1 MKIDLF
7 SPLNYGFSD
16 ISAEEYFSIK
26 ALNSSSLKLGDSSP
40 YHIDCAVKS
49 IRELDENGEVIEEED
64 KKHFVIGGAYHAL
77 IFEPEL
83 FESRYIVFDR
93 SKMPQPD
100 KDFRTKENKEWKK
113 VIENEADRTNK
124 KLIDSKEYYKL
135 KRMRDGLL
143 KRTSVR
149 NIIESR
155 GKHEHT
161 MIWKHS
167 EFGINCKGR
176 IDKLLPNAIIDIKTA
191 QKCSKKEF
199 SHAWSGYKYDFQ
211 AAFYHEGYKAL
222 TGKDIMI
229 VYVLQEKT
237 YPYYAKDYP
246 IDPSRLEKARKEY
259 YPYIEEYISYLNGT
273 YDDSTSE
280 VF

>member
-1 MKIDLF
+1 MFADLF
-7 SPLNYGFSD
+7 APVNYGFPN
-16 ISAEEYFSIK
+16 ISAEEYFSFP

-40 YHIDCAVKS
+40 YHIDCAVRGLK
-49 IRELDENGEVIEEED
+49 ELDENGEPIDEE
-64 KKHFVIGGAYHAL
+64 KKHFLIGGAYHTL

-113 VIENEADRTNK
+113 AIEREAEQSGK
-124 KLIDSKEYYKL
+124 KLIDSKDYYAL
-135 KRMRDGLL
+135 KRMRDGLT
-143 KRTSVR
+143 KRTAVR
-149 NIIESR
+149 NIIESK

-161 MIWKHS
+161 MIWKHP

-191 QKCSKKEF
+191 QSCSKNEF
-199 SHAWSGYKYDFQ
+199 SRAWEKYKYKYQ
-211 AAFYHEGYKAL
+211 AAFYHEGYKTL
-222 TGKDIMI
+222 TEKDLHV
-229 VYVLQEKT
+229 VYILQEKT
-237 YPYYAKDYP
+237 YPYYAREFI
-246 IDPSRLEKARKEY
+246 IDPARLEKAKTEY

-273 YDDSTSE
+273 YDDTTSE